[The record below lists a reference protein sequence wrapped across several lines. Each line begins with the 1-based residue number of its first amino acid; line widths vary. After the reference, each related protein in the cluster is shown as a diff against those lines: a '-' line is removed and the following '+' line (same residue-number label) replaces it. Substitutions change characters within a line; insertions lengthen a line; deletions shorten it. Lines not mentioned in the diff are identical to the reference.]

1 MCTAGREGGVI
12 HNYFK
17 THASPV
23 SQGSAPQVAP
33 IDIPPKQ
40 VSEIAIP
47 DEFPD
52 VPIGDIKK
60 PLPSQ

>member
-1 MCTAGREGGVI
+1 MI

-17 THASPV
+17 THASSPA

-33 IDIPPKQ
+33 IDVPSKQ
-40 VSEIAIP
+40 VSNIAIP
-47 DEFPD
+47 DEFPA

>member
-1 MCTAGREGGVI
+1 MI

-17 THASPV
+17 THASSPV

-33 IDIPPKQ
+33 IDISPKQ

-47 DEFPD
+47 DEFPA
-52 VPIGDIKK
+52 VPIGDIRK